1 MMMRR
6 RTDPARCPELL
17 HLRRLLLTVVMII
30 GKDLQILTAAV
41 HRLGPLAD
49 LDLVDPPGPNT
60 LAGGAGLQVGVGT
73 GPGHVT
79 VSTK

>member
-1 MMMRR
+1 M
-6 RTDPARCPELL
+6 PGAVAPEETLADC
-17 HLRRLLLTVVMII
+17 
-30 GKDLQILTAAV
+30 GDDNKDLQILTAAV

-49 LDLVDPPGPNT
+49 LDLVDPPGAHT

-79 VSTK
+79 VSTE

>member
-1 MMMRR
+1 M
-6 RTDPARCPELL
+6 PGAVAPEETLADC
-17 HLRRLLLTVVMII
+17 
-30 GKDLQILTAAV
+30 GDDNKDLQILTAAV